1 MLHRYH
7 AFGLHIA
14 SEIEIPRLPA
24 WDGDGSPL
32 DLLVRCG
39 SVPPDLD
46 NVQQR
51 GAVYQIAP
59 GRFLLDIER
68 VARYLVSGGCEI
80 LLEPYPEA
88 DDKDVR
94 LFLLG
99 SAMGALLH
107 QRGVW
112 PLHGSAVADEHG
124 AAIFLGASG
133 SGKSTLAGAFQ
144 QRGLRVLS
152 DDICAITANPAGRIQ
167 VSAAYPRI
175 SLWPD
180 SVEKLG
186 SDARQLQQT
195 HTLQE
200 KYDFPLKE
208 FESHPAPV
216 AAVYVLSA
224 AAQPSI
230 RLTPLTGFDKVREL
244 TANTY
249 RLHFLTGMQLEQQH
263 FLQAQALA
271 QQARVVRVARPHQPF
286 LLDELA
292 DLIEKDFC
300 P

>member
-1 MLHRYH
+1 VLHRYH
-7 AFGLHIA
+7 AFGLHIT

-24 WDGDGSPL
+24 WDGDGSPP
-32 DLLVRCG
+32 DLVVRCG
-39 SVPPDLD
+39 SVPSELED
-46 NVQQR
+46 VQQR
-51 GAVYQIAP
+51 GAVYQIAH
-59 GRFLLDIER
+59 GQFLLDIER

-80 LLEPYPEA
+80 LLERYSQA

-112 PLHGSAVADEHG
+112 PLHGSAVAHEHG

-152 DDICAITANPAGRIQ
+152 DDICAITANPSGRMQ

-186 SDARQLQQT
+186 GDAQHLQQT
-195 HTLQE
+195 HTFQE
-200 KYDFPLKE
+200 KYDFPLQD
-208 FESHPAPV
+208 FSGNP
-216 AAVYVLSA
+216 AAVIAIYSLYTDD
-224 AAQPSI
+224 QPGI

-271 QQARVVRVARPHQPF
+271 QQARVVRVARPRQPF
-286 LLDELA
+286 LLEELA
-292 DLIEKDFC
+292 DLIERDFC